1 MLIFAN
7 SKNRAGALK
16 MESLGPECTKLKQK
30 YEACF
35 YQWYSEK
42 YLTGKS
48 KEDECAPLFKEYREC
63 LEVRKLKDNNQL
75 QPLYIF
81 ACLCPC

>member
-1 MLIFAN
+1 MNPFDLLP
-7 SKNRAGALK
+7 GYWE
-16 MESLGPECTKLKQK
+16 MESLGADCTKLKQK

-35 YQWYSEK
+35 YKWYSDK

-63 LEVRKLKDNNQL
+63 LEVSSLGIITTYHFHL
-75 QPLYIF
+75 SF
-81 ACLCPC
+81 TF

>member
-1 MLIFAN
+1 
-7 SKNRAGALK
+7 

-48 KEDECAPLFKEYREC
+48 KEDECAPLFKEYRAC
-63 LEVRKLKDNNQL
+63 LEVFLHVFSINLILISDAL
-75 QPLYIF
+75 SL
-81 ACLCPC
+81 

>member
-1 MLIFAN
+1 MFPD
-7 SKNRAGALK
+7 SKTFLLTGPTETENF

-48 KEDECAPLFKEYREC
+48 KEDECAPLFKEYRNC
-63 LEVRKLKDNNQL
+63 LEV
-75 QPLYIF
+75 
-81 ACLCPC
+81 

>member
-1 MLIFAN
+1 
-7 SKNRAGALK
+7 

-35 YQWYSEK
+35 YKWYSEK

-48 KEDECAPLFKEYREC
+48 KEDECAPLFKEYRDC
-63 LEVRKLKDNNQL
+63 LEVKEEVITITITIVILIVFVE
-75 QPLYIF
+75 IF
-81 ACLCPC
+81 KGKED

>member
-1 MLIFAN
+1 
-7 SKNRAGALK
+7 

-48 KEDECAPLFKEYREC
+48 REDECSHLFKEYREC
-63 LEVRKLKDNNQL
+63 LEVKIPRESVILFILLFFYSRN
-75 QPLYIF
+75 I
-81 ACLCPC
+81 

>member
-1 MLIFAN
+1 MTIREYENVSLFNNDSIMNCRA
-7 SKNRAGALK
+7 SKLC
-16 MESLGPECTKLKQK
+16 MESLGSECTKLKQK

-35 YQWYSEK
+35 YKWYSDK

-63 LEVRKLKDNNQL
+63 LEVQNN
-75 QPLYIF
+75 
-81 ACLCPC
+81 

>member
-1 MLIFAN
+1 MNKLKHNII
-7 SKNRAGALK
+7 KGYLGKYRDLRK
-16 MESLGPECTKLKQK
+16 MESLGPDCTKLKQK

-48 KEDECAPLFKEYREC
+48 REDECAPLFKEYREC
-63 LEVRKLKDNNQL
+63 LEVIISFWIKV
-75 QPLYIF
+75 F
-81 ACLCPC
+81 

>member
-1 MLIFAN
+1 
-7 SKNRAGALK
+7 

-35 YQWYSEK
+35 YKWYSDK

-63 LEVRKLKDNNQL
+63 LEVISVGIILICVKRF
-75 QPLYIF
+75 YRSI
-81 ACLCPC
+81 

>member
-1 MLIFAN
+1 
-7 SKNRAGALK
+7 

-48 KEDECAPLFKEYREC
+48 KEDECAPIFSEYREC
-63 LEVRKLKDNNQL
+63 LEVSEEESLTFSLKKIETFKGKKD
-75 QPLYIF
+75 
-81 ACLCPC
+81 